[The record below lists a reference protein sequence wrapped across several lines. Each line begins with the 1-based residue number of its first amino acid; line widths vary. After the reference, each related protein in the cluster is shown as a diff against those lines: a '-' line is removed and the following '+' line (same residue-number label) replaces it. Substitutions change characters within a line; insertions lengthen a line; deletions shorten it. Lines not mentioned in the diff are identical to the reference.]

1 MMLNYM
7 KGEAFRIV
15 RGKEVYLLA
24 GILSL
29 LAIAAN
35 AIEFAMTFVD
45 PGFPYATVRFNLG
58 IVTSSLGSLFF
69 VAGMLVWF
77 LYSEDKKNGTMKNA
91 LSHGCSR
98 TSVFAAQCV
107 VSSLAGLACM
117 VVVLAAYVSS
127 AVLLLEGPAL
137 PPVVDLLSGVA
148 VALPSV
154 FASVVLMS
162 AVLAH
167 CKTTS
172 SALVAWVVV
181 PVRHSLHAAD
191 GRTSLRARRHR
202 GQLASAELLR
212 HRGAGEHVRFVLAV
226 ERPGRSCEVPDRRI
240 CRFGSVHGC
249 GRVARPQDRAV
260 GRGGGGARAVNRRF
274 GLRACRGSV
283 VRRAL
288 PSAQAVA
295 STG

>member
-107 VSSLAGLACM
+107 VSSLAGLACIGP
-117 VVVLAAYVSS
+117 VVLAAYVSS

-172 SALVAWVVV
+172 SALGRVGGR

-226 ERPGRSCEVPDRRI
+226 ERPGRS
-240 CRFGSVHGC
+240 
-249 GRVARPQDRAV
+249 
-260 GRGGGGARAVNRRF
+260 
-274 GLRACRGSV
+274 LR
-283 VRRAL
+283 
-288 PSAQAVA
+288 SA
-295 STG
+295 